1 MPKRQQKRTAPGWDA
16 LATWYDGWMGA
27 EGSDHHRKW
36 AIPAALDL
44 LDLRPNERL
53 LDVGA
58 GQGVL
63 APYVAQTGAHYTGV
77 EISPRLLE
85 LARKRHS
92 KHGRFVQGDA
102 RRLTSIPDLTAK
114 PFDAAV
120 FLLSIQDMNPLE
132 DVLRSASAL
141 LREGGRLVLLMTH
154 PCFRVPRQSG
164 WGHDTQRG
172 LRFRRVDRYLNPL
185 AIPMKQYSD
194 ANRQHSARNAPS
206 GRNARSRTNTR
217 SNAYTNSRPNARSD
231 IESAER
237 GVSISFHRPLNH
249 YVNSLADCGLL
260 VAAFREIA
268 AENEGNG
275 NANGNAKGNAIGD
288 TSTPLEQRA
297 NAEIPLFLGIRA
309 LKIG

>member
-1 MPKRQQKRTAPGWDA
+1 MPKQQPKHNRQRPNEKARPGWDA

-63 APYVAQTGAHYTGV
+63 APYVAQTGTHYTGV

-85 LARKRHS
+85 LARKRHG

-132 DVLRSASAL
+132 DVLRSAASL

-164 WGHDTQRG
+164 WGHDNQRG

-185 AIPMKQYSD
+185 AIPMKQHAD
-194 ANRQHSARNAPS
+194 ANRKRSARNA
-206 GRNARSRTNTR
+206 R
-217 SNAYTNSRPNARSD
+217 SRPNARSNVD
-231 IESAER
+231 S

-268 AENEGNG
+268 AENESTDH
-275 NANGNAKGNAIGD
+275 AKATAS
-288 TSTPLEQRA
+288 TSSEDRA

-309 LKIG
+309 IKIG

>member
-1 MPKRQQKRTAPGWDA
+1 MPKQQKRNSNAPGWDA

-53 LDVGA
+53 LDIGA

-63 APYVAQTGAHYTGV
+63 APYVAQTGAKYTGV
-77 EISPRLLE
+77 EISPRLLD
-85 LARKRHS
+85 LARKRHA

-102 RRLTSIPDLTAK
+102 RRLASIRELTDT

-132 DVLRSASAL
+132 DVLRSASSL
-141 LREGGRLVLLMTH
+141 LRDGGRLVILMTH
-154 PCFRVPRQSG
+154 PCFRIPRQSG
-164 WGHDTQRG
+164 WGHDPARD

-185 AIPMKQYSD
+185 AVPMKQHAD
-194 ANRQHSARNAPS
+194 THSR
-206 GRNARSRTNTR
+206 R
-217 SNAYTNSRPNARSD
+217 SRPNARSD
-231 IESAER
+231 VERGSPTR

-249 YVNSLADCGLL
+249 YVNGLADCGLL
-260 VAAFREIA
+260 VAALREIT
-268 AENEGNG
+268 AEGAG
-275 NANGNAKGNAIGD
+275 
-288 TSTPLEQRA
+288 TTLEQRA
-297 NAEIPLFLGIRA
+297 NAEIPLFLGLKA

>member
-1 MPKRQQKRTAPGWDA
+1 MPKQQPKHNRNRPGWDA

-63 APYVAQTGAHYTGV
+63 APYITQTGAHYMGV

-132 DVLRSASAL
+132 DVLRSAASL

-164 WGHDTQRG
+164 WGHDTRRG

-185 AIPMKQYSD
+185 AIPMKQHAD
-194 ANRQHSARNAPS
+194 ANGKHS
-206 GRNARSRTNTR
+206 GRNARSLPNTR
-217 SNAYTNSRPNARSD
+217 PNAHTSSRPNARSD
-231 IESAER
+231 VENADR

-268 AENEGNG
+268 AENEGKDH
-275 NANGNAKGNAIGD
+275 AKSTAKGNASGYANGD
-288 TSTPLEQRA
+288 ASPSLEDRA

-309 LKIG
+309 LKIN